1 MSTRTSTK
9 ESQEKIVSNMR
20 KWQKIEDASVS
31 STGQMIEKTENPLL
45 RLVMEIIQ
53 RDSQMHYRIQ
63 EFIADSVEHK
73 AVSLTPDELVAVWGM
88 IENHINLEK
97 KTVEIAEEAIA
108 SLKGQQGMIV
118 QQYLLNY
125 LLEDEKKH
133 NDLLKNLEDI
143 KKGIYRSV

>member
-1 MSTRTSTK
+1 MSTKDVQSGL
-9 ESQEKIVSNMR
+9 VSNMR

-53 RDSQMHYRIQ
+53 RDSQMHYRVQ
-63 EFIADSVEHK
+63 EFIADSIEHK
-73 AVSLTPDELVAVWGM
+73 AVSLTPDELVAIWGM

-97 KTVEIAEEAIA
+97 KTVEIAEQAIA

-118 QQYLLNY
+118 QEYLLNY
-125 LLEDEKKH
+125 LLEDERKH

>member
-1 MSTRTSTK
+1 MSTKDVQSGL
-9 ESQEKIVSNMR
+9 VSNMR

-31 STGQMIEKTENPLL
+31 STGQMIEKTQNPLL

-53 RDSQMHYRIQ
+53 RDSQMHYRVQ
-63 EFIADSVEHK
+63 EFIADSIEHK

-97 KTVEIAEEAIA
+97 KTVEIAEQAIA

-118 QQYLLNY
+118 QEYLLNY
-125 LLEDEKKH
+125 LLQDETKH

>member
-1 MSTRTSTK
+1 MSTKDVQS
-9 ESQEKIVSNMR
+9 ELVSNMR

-45 RLVMEIIQ
+45 RLIMEIIQ
-53 RDSQMHYRIQ
+53 RDSQMHYRVQ
-63 EFIADSVEHK
+63 EFIADSIEHK
-73 AVSLTPDELVAVWGM
+73 AVSLTPDELVAIWGM

-97 KTVEIAEEAIA
+97 KTVEIAEQAIA

-118 QQYLLNY
+118 QEYLLNY
-125 LLEDEKKH
+125 LLEDERKH

>member
-1 MSTRTSTK
+1 MSTKDVQSGL
-9 ESQEKIVSNMR
+9 VSNMR
-20 KWQKIEDASVS
+20 KWQKIEDASVV

-53 RDSQMHYRIQ
+53 RDSQMHYRVQ
-63 EFIADSVEHK
+63 EFIADSIEHK

-97 KTVEIAEEAIA
+97 KTVEIAEQSIA

-118 QQYLLNY
+118 QEYLLNY
-125 LLEDEKKH
+125 LLEDERKH

>member
-1 MSTRTSTK
+1 MSAKDVQS
-9 ESQEKIVSNMR
+9 ELVSNMR

-63 EFIADSVEHK
+63 EFIADSIEHK

-97 KTVEIAEEAIA
+97 KTVEIAEQAIA

-118 QQYLLNY
+118 QEYLLNY
-125 LLEDEKKH
+125 LLEDERKH

>member
-1 MSTRTSTK
+1 MSTKDVQSGL
-9 ESQEKIVSNMR
+9 VSNMR
-20 KWQKIEDASVS
+20 KWQKIEDASVV

-53 RDSQMHYRIQ
+53 RDSQMHYRVQ
-63 EFIADSVEHK
+63 EFIADSIEHK
-73 AVSLTPDELVAVWGM
+73 AVSLTPDELAAIWSM
-88 IENHINLEK
+88 IENHITLEK
-97 KTVEIAEEAIA
+97 KTVEMAEQAIA

-118 QQYLLNY
+118 QNYLLNY
-125 LLEDEKKH
+125 LLEDERKH

>member
-1 MSTRTSTK
+1 MSTKDVQSGL
-9 ESQEKIVSNMR
+9 VSNMR

-31 STGQMIEKTENPLL
+31 STGQMIEKTQNPLL

-53 RDSQMHYRIQ
+53 RDSQMHYRVQ
-63 EFIADSVEHK
+63 EFIADSIEHK

-97 KTVEIAEEAIA
+97 KTVEIAEQSIA

-118 QQYLLNY
+118 QEYLLNY
-125 LLEDEKKH
+125 LLQDETKH